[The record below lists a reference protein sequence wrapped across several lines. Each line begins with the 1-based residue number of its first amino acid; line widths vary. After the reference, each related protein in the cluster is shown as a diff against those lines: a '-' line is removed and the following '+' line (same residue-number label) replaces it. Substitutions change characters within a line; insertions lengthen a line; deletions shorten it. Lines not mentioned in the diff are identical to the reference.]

1 MDMEL
6 VLFAA
11 AMVKAHV
18 AQTILHVQL
27 VQPIVAI
34 LVVLHIQAA
43 LVAQVIL
50 FTIVMLA
57 AVDIHI
63 THTKVE

>member
-1 MDMEL
+1 
-6 VLFAA
+6 
-11 AMVKAHV
+11 MVKAHV